1 MIQIRVICDVN
12 DVPFVVTDL
21 CRLWHVHDVKE
32 CPEGES
38 GRRRLDLTVTCR
50 ATSTG

>member
-12 DVPFVVTDL
+12 DVPFVVADL

-32 CPEGES
+32 HPAKDS
-38 GRRRLDLTVTCR
+38 GQRRLYLTVTR
-50 ATSTG
+50 RSTSVK